1 MGFQS
6 TIATVTTF
14 HRSATR
20 TTIAVGVFL
29 AASALGEST
38 HASGPAVAGRQVRAA
53 AGAKPDV
60 RDSKIIEI
68 PFTVER
74 NKVIV
79 PVSAGGK
86 VLRMILDTGHAS
98 DGILIFGSD
107 RADATAF
114 GPEASAVVPGA
125 GAAGGS
131 AARLFE
137 AANFDVGG
145 VAFRGQRAIV
155 LTGDAFKGSPT
166 DGTIGHSLLGHYA
179 VELDFDRGVMTLH
192 DSARCEPRPGWE
204 AIPLSFKDNRIPW
217 IDIAVSASDEPPV
230 RLAAYIDCASS
241 ETVELL
247 TRDTDKFR
255 TPAVTRERYLGRG
268 LSGDIYGREGTMT
281 RVRLGSYELT
291 NVLVA
296 IVPAAV
302 RSKQAGAD
310 AVVANGLLRRFNVIY
325 DYARQKLY
333 IKLNARFAEPVR

>member
-1 MGFQS
+1 MTRSYAVLAGALAIMLAS
-6 TIATVTTF
+6 T
-14 HRSATR
+14 
-20 TTIAVGVFL
+20 G
-29 AASALGEST
+29 AASSAAIPS
-38 HASGPAVAGRQVRAA
+38 AA
-53 AGAKPDV
+53 AAAERSG
-60 RDSKIIEI
+60 RDSKIAEV

-79 PVSAGGK
+79 PVSAGGE
-86 VLRMILDTGHAS
+86 VLRLILDTGHAS

-107 RADATAF
+107 RADTAAF
-114 GPEASAVVPGA
+114 GPAASAVIQGA
-125 GAAGGS
+125 GAGGGS

-137 AANFDVGG
+137 AASFDVGG

-155 LTGDAFKGSPT
+155 LGGETFKGSPT

-179 VELDFDRGVMTLH
+179 VELDYDRGVMTLH
-192 DSARCEPRPGWE
+192 DSARFEPRPGWE

-217 IDIAVSASDEPPV
+217 IDIAVSAADEPPV
-230 RLAAYIDCASS
+230 RLAVYIDCASS
-241 ETVELL
+241 EAVELL
-247 TRDTDKFR
+247 TREVDKFR

-268 LSGDIYGREGTMT
+268 LSGDIYGREGTMAK
-281 RVRLGSYELT
+281 VRLGSHELT

-333 IKLNARFAEPVR
+333 IKPNSHFTGPVR